1 MEKDIKVIKLN
12 NIEKKEKLILSIGVF
27 DGIHKGHSSILEE
40 MFNYALINNLN
51 TGVVTFEDTYPK
63 IFKKLSSFLLTKDE
77 KKEILSLKGIDYMFC
92 LPFDSKIRNLSPKD
106 FIELLRKNIEFSCI
120 LVGDNFRFGKGRTGD
135 LITLL
140 ELGKDYN
147 FEVLIKSLDA
157 LDDKTI
163 SSSMIREALQNGDIS
178 LANKMLGYK
187 YFIRGK
193 VIKGDN
199 IGKKIGFPTV
209 NIKLDSSKLI
219 PKNGIYKGKAKIK
232 DKIYHSAIYIGTRP
246 TFNGEEL
253 RIEAYI
259 FDFTGDIYNEIIELV
274 LEEYIRPD
282 MKFSSL
288 EELKKQITQDL
299 LFIEYRIKEEE
310 KEIKIIT
317 IDGTA
322 GSGKTTIA
330 KSLARKFNFDYIDS
344 GALYRSVG
352 FLAVKFNIFDESK
365 LVEIIKENQ
374 INFLWDGE
382 KFRVFYKGMELTDL
396 IRTTEVG
403 LMASKIGKFRE
414 IREIITTWQREHL
427 KKVKRGL
434 VLEGRDSG
442 TVVFPNANLKLF
454 INANIDIRSER
465 RAKDLNDTNKEK
477 VLESIKER
485 DYLDINRD
493 VAPLR
498 LPQGGYF
505 IDNSYTTIEE
515 VLDIIT
521 TLFMRSM

>member
-12 NIEKKEKLILSIGVF
+12 NIEKKGKLILSIGVF

-40 MFNYALINNLN
+40 MFNYALISDSN
-51 TGVVTFEDTYPK
+51 TGIITFEDTYPK
-63 IFKKLSSFLLTKDE
+63 VFKNLSSFLLTKDE
-77 KKEILSLKGIDYMFC
+77 KREMIGLKGIDYMFC
-92 LPFDSKIRNLSPKD
+92 LPFDSKLRNLSPKD
-106 FIELLRKNIEFSCI
+106 FIEFLRKNMEFSCI
-120 LVGDNFRFGKGRTGD
+120 LVGDNFKFGKGRTGD
-135 LITLL
+135 VSVLL
-140 ELGKDYN
+140 ELSKNYN
-147 FEVLIKSLDA
+147 FKVLVKPLHDIDN
-157 LDDKTI
+157 TTV
-163 SSSMIREALQNGDIS
+163 SSSMIREALQKGDIS
-178 LANKMLGYK
+178 FANKMLGYK

-199 IGKKIGFPTV
+199 IGEKIGFPTV
-209 NIKLDSSKLI
+209 NVKPDPSKLI
-219 PKNGIYKGKAKIK
+219 PKNGIYKGKAKIR

-253 RIEAYI
+253 RIEAYL
-259 FDFTGDIYNEIIELV
+259 FDFAGNIYNEIIELV

-282 MKFSSL
+282 IKFPSL

-299 LFIEYRIKEEE
+299 LFIKYRIYEEE

-352 FLAVKFNIFDESK
+352 LLAMKFDIFDESK
-365 LVEIIKENQ
+365 LAKIIKENQ
-374 INFLWDGE
+374 IKFLWDGE
-382 KFRVFYKGMELTDL
+382 KFRVFYKEMELTDL

-403 LMASKIGKFRE
+403 LVASKIGRFRG
-414 IREIITTWQREHL
+414 IREIITDWQRDFL

-434 VLEGRDSG
+434 VIEGRDSG
-442 TVVFPNANLKLF
+442 TIVFPNANLKLF
-454 INANIDIRSER
+454 INANIDIRCER

-477 VLESIKER
+477 LLESIRER

-505 IDNSYTTIEE
+505 IDNSYTTIDE
-515 VLDIIT
+515 VLNIIT